1 LTEAHGRLETFNTE
15 TDEGM
20 PDNKTDEDRSD
31 NTRTRR
37 DFMKAAGIA
46 TLGAAVTSRDALSLP
61 VNILARA
68 RELLVYVGT
77 YTSGTKSEGIYLY
90 RLGLS
95 DGSLTRVGVTG
106 GVNNPSYL
114 TLDRARRR
122 LYAVEETEEFEG
134 AKSGAVSAFTVDR
147 TDGSLRFV
155 NRQASM
161 GGAPCYVI
169 ADSKGRFVLV
179 ANYSGGNVAVL
190 PVKKETGLGKATD
203 VRQDSGSGPNRERQE
218 GPHAH
223 SVLLDASN
231 RHAYS
236 CDLGADKV
244 MVYDFDSR
252 GGKLSPAKQPFVSL
266 KPGAGPR
273 HLTFDR
279 AGRHVY
285 VLNELD
291 STVTA
296 FARVRTTGALRELKS
311 YPLLPADFRGENT
324 GADIH
329 LTPDGR
335 FLFCSNRGHD
345 SIATFRV
352 DARAGELTPVGHTPT
367 GGKTP
372 RNFAVDPTGRF
383 LLVANQRSDSVV
395 TFRIDPSTGAL
406 TPAGHTAEIPSPV
419 CLKLTAPFS

>member
-1 LTEAHGRLETFNTE
+1 
-15 TDEGM
+15 M
-20 PDNKTDEDRSD
+20 PDNKTDEGKPD

-37 DFMKAAGIA
+37 DFMKAAGVA
-46 TLGAAVTSRDALSLP
+46 TLGAVVTSRAAHALS
-61 VNILARA
+61 VNTAARA

-90 RLGLS
+90 RLSLS

-114 TLDRARRR
+114 TLDRARRF

-134 AKSGAVSAFTVDR
+134 AKSGAVSAFTIER
-147 TDGSLRFV
+147 TDGSLRFI

-161 GGAPCYVI
+161 GGAPCYVN
-169 ADSKGRFVLV
+169 ADAHGRFVLV

-190 PVKKETGLGKATD
+190 PVKKGGGLGKATD
-203 VRQDSGSGPNRERQE
+203 VRQDSGSGPVHERQE

-223 SVLLDASN
+223 SVLLDPSN

-252 GGKLSPAKQPFVSL
+252 RGTLTPNRQPFVSL

-296 FARVRTTGALRELKS
+296 FARERTTGALQELKT
-311 YPLLPADFRGENT
+311 YALLPADFRGENT

-335 FLFCSNRGHD
+335 FLYCSNRGYDHL
-345 SIATFRV
+345 AAFRV
-352 DARAGELTPVGHTPT
+352 DARAGTLTPAGHTPT
-367 GGKTP
+367 GGRTP

-395 TFRIDPSTGAL
+395 TFRIEPSTGAL
-406 TPAGHTAEIPSPV
+406 AATGHTAELPSPV

>member
-1 LTEAHGRLETFNTE
+1 
-15 TDEGM
+15 M
-20 PDNKTDEDRSD
+20 PDNKTDEDKPD
-31 NTRTRR
+31 NKGTRR
-37 DFMKAAGIA
+37 DFMKTAGIA
-46 TLGAAVTSRDALSLP
+46 TLGAVVTSRDASALSI
-61 VNILARA
+61 NTLARA

-90 RLGLS
+90 RLDLS

-106 GVNNPSYL
+106 GVSNPSHL
-114 TLDRARRR
+114 TLDRARRF

-134 AKSGAVSAFTVDR
+134 AKSGAVSAFTIER

-155 NRQASM
+155 NRQPSM
-161 GGAPCYVI
+161 GGAPCYVTV
-169 ADSKGRFVLV
+169 DETGRFVLV
-179 ANYSGGNVAVL
+179 ANYLGGNVAVL
-190 PVKKETGLGKATD
+190 PVKKGGGLDKATD
-203 VRQDSGSGPNRERQE
+203 VRQDSGSGPVRERQE

-236 CDLGADKV
+236 CDLGTDKV

-252 GGKLSPAKQPFVSL
+252 GGKLSPAKQPSVSL

-273 HLTFDR
+273 HLTFDST
-279 AGRHVY
+279 GQHVY

-296 FARVRTTGALRELKS
+296 FARVRTTGALRELKT
-311 YPLLPADFRGENT
+311 YPMLPADFKGENT

-335 FLFCSNRGHD
+335 FLYCSNRGHD

-352 DARAGELTPVGHTPT
+352 DAGELTPVGHTPT

-395 TFRIDPSTGAL
+395 TFRIDHSTGAL
-406 TPAGHTAEIPSPV
+406 KSTGHTAEIPSPV